1 MGRMNLCHFL
11 AWSLKKM
18 MMEHP
23 ILPTACLAVNK
34 VNGGQKHKFYSY
46 KSDIPDDGCELF
58 KNLSKDLKA

>member
-1 MGRMNLCHFL
+1 
-11 AWSLKKM
+11 
-18 MMEHP
+18 MEHH

-58 KNLSKDLKA
+58 KKPFKRFESITRLLSAVLQRK